1 MDFTLSIT
9 LKILLC
15 IFRFLANYFD
25 IIQWILILIKLIILK
40 AIRLYINDLW
50 KLDTDTHSILFLG
63 SQRVKRLLGSEA
75 LYVSVVQTDV
85 ANKSTVNL
93 LFVKNKE
100 YIWN

>member
-1 MDFTLSIT
+1 MEIV
-9 LKILLC
+9 
-15 IFRFLANYFD
+15 
-25 IIQWILILIKLIILK
+25 
-40 AIRLYINDLW
+40 
-50 KLDTDTHSILFLG
+50 DTDTHSILFLG

-85 ANKSTVNL
+85 ANTSTVNL